1 MSNKISEVID
11 TDYQKL
17 TVVGVQMI
25 QVQIEQDDQ
34 DAYIDLSRN
43 EARELARVL
52 IEHCDQADKENE

>member
-1 MSNKISEVID
+1 MSNKLTKVID
-11 TDYQKL
+11 TDYQNL
-17 TVVGVQMI
+17 TVVGLQMI

-52 IEHCDQADKENE
+52 LEHCNEAEK